1 MTLRATLETLAE
13 DTWERLR
20 DAKALS
26 VRFGEETITDLMML
40 EIVRQAFPSIVVD
53 PTSKRKESLS
63 GTDFEL
69 WLGSDRSGWVRL
81 AVQAKK
87 LHLASGNYRG
97 FNHKVGHAKA
107 LQINLLEN
115 YAQAN
120 DAIPLYCLYN
130 YTVNL
135 PPLLYWHCCQGQE
148 AFQPKQLGCTITPSS
163 TIKETLSQYGG
174 KNFNNIHQADR
185 TLPWRCLA
193 CPELGQWFG
202 VREHTSLQEPTDTLP
217 RLFGRTRPRIYSKL
231 PETLARERE
240 RRRTKDLDSDTRAG
254 HIVFSSNASRENSS
268 DTDDDSGFDREL
280 YSRNVDFPRRRF
292 AMEVDPYWVPS
303 NG

>member
-1 MTLRATLETLAE
+1 
-13 DTWERLR
+13 
-20 DAKALS
+20 
-26 VRFGEETITDLMML
+26 MML
-40 EIVRQAFPSIVVD
+40 EIVRQALPSIVVA

-81 AVQAKK
+81 AVQAKE
-87 LHLASGNYRG
+87 LHLASGNYHG

-115 YAQAN
+115 YAQA
-120 DAIPLYCLYN
+120 DKAIPLYCLYN

-135 PPLLYWHCCQGQE
+135 SPLLYGHCCQGQE

-174 KNFNNIHQADR
+174 KNFNNIHRAAR

-193 CPELGQWFG
+193 CPELGPVHANTPNYVVSVPIVQKNASTPSMFQLG
-202 VREHTSLQEPTDTLP
+202 GFRHIFTHREKLTV
-217 RLFGRTRPRIYSKL
+217 IYSDSSYL
-231 PETLARERE
+231 PSPPILSVSMNR
-240 RRRTKDLDSDTRAG
+240 
-254 HIVFSSNASRENSS
+254 
-268 DTDDDSGFDREL
+268 
-280 YSRNVDFPRRRF
+280 P
-292 AMEVDPYWVPS
+292 
-303 NG
+303 